1 MGVMFFIGLIAG
13 IVLAVAITMFIMVSI
28 VKKSNDWG
36 DYDSAEDT
44 MTEFAMIN
52 KADKVKEPFS
62 KYEKS

>member
-44 MTEFAMIN
+44 MTEFVMIN